1 MRYHNTH
8 QPSNIANNE
17 NQASRTNSGHQGQ
30 IYIFGGQGSQG
41 VYHMGLSDRQ
51 LGTFCSLIFQI
62 KVIPEIQNA
71 YLFSYIGVSLSLF
84 LYLFCPF

>member
-1 MRYHNTH
+1 MHNTEVCG
-8 QPSNIANNE
+8 QPDFAGAIRCVDGDYIDISFL
-17 NQASRTNSGHQGQ
+17 SCP
-30 IYIFGGQGSQG
+30 IYQ
-41 VYHMGLSDRQ
+41 VGLSDRQ

>member
-1 MRYHNTH
+1 MKL
-8 QPSNIANNE
+8 E
-17 NQASRTNSGHQGQ
+17 
-30 IYIFGGQGSQG
+30 
-41 VYHMGLSDRQ
+41 GLSDRQ

>member
-1 MRYHNTH
+1 MVLNMFEVCTGYN
-8 QPSNIANNE
+8 SVIAYMSVSHTAMY
-17 NQASRTNSGHQGQ
+17 Q
-30 IYIFGGQGSQG
+30 
-41 VYHMGLSDRQ
+41 MGLSFRQ